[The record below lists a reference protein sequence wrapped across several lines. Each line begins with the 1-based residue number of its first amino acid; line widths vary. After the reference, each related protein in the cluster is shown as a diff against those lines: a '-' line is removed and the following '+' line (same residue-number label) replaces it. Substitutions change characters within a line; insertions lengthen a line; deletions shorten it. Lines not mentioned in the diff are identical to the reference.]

1 MFLPTQAGRQHENK
15 KLNKINMLYVVVFV
29 GVFIS
34 I

>member
-15 KLNKINMLYVVVFV
+15 KLNKINMLYVVVFA
-29 GVFIS
+29 GIFIS